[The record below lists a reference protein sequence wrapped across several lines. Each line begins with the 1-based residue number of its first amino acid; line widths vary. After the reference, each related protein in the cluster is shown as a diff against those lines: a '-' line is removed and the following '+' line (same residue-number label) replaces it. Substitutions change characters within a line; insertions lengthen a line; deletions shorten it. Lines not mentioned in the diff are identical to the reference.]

1 MRRLY
6 AALGAVVLAAT
17 LACSGSGSLVGPA
30 DTAGQASLASKR
42 LRGQEPISNNAI
54 TQTSR
59 GQEPASNNALLLRNG
74 QEPSSH
80 N

>member
-6 AALGAVVLAAT
+6 AALSAVGLAAT
-17 LACSGSGSLVGPA
+17 LACSGSASLVGPA
-30 DTAGQASLASKR
+30 DTGDQASLASKR
-42 LRGQEPISNNAI
+42 LRGQEPSSNNVI
-54 TQTSR
+54 TQASR
-59 GQEPASNNALLLRNG
+59 G